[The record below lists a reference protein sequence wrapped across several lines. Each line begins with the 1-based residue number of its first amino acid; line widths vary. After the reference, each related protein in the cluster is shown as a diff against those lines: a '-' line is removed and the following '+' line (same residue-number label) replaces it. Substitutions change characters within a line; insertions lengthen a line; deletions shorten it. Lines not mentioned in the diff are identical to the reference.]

1 MGNVSTR
8 FRLGGKT
15 MQNTKSFDLT
25 GRIKLAKVLYVH
37 DGDSLTISF
46 IHRSHVWKLGVKL
59 YGINA
64 PELYPEP
71 TAENR
76 NLIITKAARAR
87 DSLRE
92 KVHNKYVFV
101 EFQEKDKFGR
111 WLVTIVTQRRN
122 RRKDNVNDWM
132 ISQGMAV
139 RYFDEI
145 QMQSPMDCAVDRT
158 NATANSEEIVRNDMR
173 EHQINQSGNLPSINS
188 PRGERDRDEY

>member
-15 MQNTKSFDLT
+15 MQNTKAFDLT

-71 TAENR
+71 NAENR

-101 EFQEKDKFGR
+101 EFQERDKFGR

-173 EHQINQSGNLPSINS
+173 EHTQNSSQSSMTYKKEKEQYS
-188 PRGERDRDEY
+188 EDD

>member
-1 MGNVSTR
+1 MGNMFTR
-8 FRLGGKT
+8 CRLGGLT

-25 GRIKLAKVLYVH
+25 GRVKLCKVLYVH

-46 IHRSHVWKLGVKL
+46 IHRSHKWKMGVKL

-64 PELYPEP
+64 PELYPEHD
-71 TAENR
+71 AENR
-76 NLIITKAARAR
+76 TAIITKAARAR
-87 DSLRE
+87 DALRE

-132 ISQGMAV
+132 LSQGMAV

-145 QMQSPMDCAVDRT
+145 QMQGPMDCVVDRN
-158 NATANSEEIVRNDMR
+158 NATANSEEIIKSDIK
-173 EHQINQSGNLPSINS
+173 EHHSDSQKS
-188 PRGERDRDEY
+188 

>member
-8 FRLGGKT
+8 TRLSGLT
-15 MQNTKSFDLT
+15 MQNTKLFDLT
-25 GRIKLAKVLYVH
+25 GRIKLCKVLYVH
-37 DGDSLTISF
+37 DGDSMTIAF
-46 IHRSHVWKLGVKL
+46 IHRSHKWKMGVKL
-59 YGINA
+59 YGVNA

-76 NLIITKAARAR
+76 QMIITKAARAR
-87 DSLRE
+87 DALRE

-101 EFQEKDKFGR
+101 EFQERDKYGR
-111 WLVTIVTQRRN
+111 WLVTVVTQRRN

-145 QMQSPMDCAVDRT
+145 QMQSPMDCAVDRQQ
-158 NATANSEEIVRNDMR
+158 ATANSEDMMR
-173 EHQINQSGNLPSINS
+173 SDIKEHSSHKLTS
-188 PRGERDRDEY
+188 PNTQARKDDSDDDE